1 MKEREISL
9 LDLCVE
15 MLLKWRVVL
24 LAMVIGGV
32 LLGAFSYVNSWRAAR
47 NWSAVK
53 NDPKE
58 QEKREEQLNALKGQL
73 KTLAEHLEALENRRE
88 LIEGWKQEAEEDI
101 DAWAEE
107 NLTERQF
114 ANIDTALL
122 YEETYE
128 TRRIYQESSIYM
140 NMDPNS
146 VAHGELAFL
155 VNAGSPEETNRVV
168 QIYEDL
174 TSAGALYERLGEE
187 LGVSPESL
195 QEIVGLERTAYGQS
209 IPVNTLRLFVR
220 YGDEEGCEKILQAIE
235 AYFAEEQRL
244 LEGEIGP
251 HSIDVLSRS
260 VLTRV
265 DAAVGREQIDLKTE
279 QMNRAAAIA
288 NIKDAFSDE
297 ETFYYTYLTDGDFSK
312 MMELELIIEEKAAET
327 AETAEGEEP
336 SEEESVPP
344 AVGVSAKY
352 ILLGMILAAFVY
364 AFFLFVKY
372 IMDAR
377 LRYTDDVQELYEI
390 PALGR
395 IPVDR
400 KKKPFDF
407 VDRWIYALR
416 DRNRRGF
423 SKKEAILL
431 SAAGAKIAARKKGV
445 GTVCCLG
452 CGLRDNSLGVCEQIK
467 AQLEEDG
474 LKVSILNNVLYDAEA
489 LEQLSSV
496 GSVVLVETAGVT
508 LYEEVLKE
516 LELLKRQEIEVL
528 GCVVVEG

>member
-47 NWSAVK
+47 NWGTAE
-53 NDPKE
+53 DDLTELEE
-58 QEKREEQLNALKGQL
+58 QEKLKEQMK
-73 KTLAEHLEALENRRE
+73 ALEKRKE
-88 LIEGWKQEAEEDI
+88 LIEGWEQEAKKDI
-101 DAWAEE
+101 DAWVEE
-107 NLTERQF
+107 NLTERQL

-122 YEETYE
+122 YEEIYE

-146 VAHGELAFL
+146 VAYGELAFL

-174 TSAGALYERLGEE
+174 TSNGALYERLGEE
-187 LGVSPESL
+187 LGVSPESI
-195 QEIVGLERTAYGQS
+195 QELVGLERTAYGQS
-209 IPVNTLRLFVR
+209 IPINTLRLFVR

-251 HSIDVLSRS
+251 HSIGVLSRS

-265 DAAVGREQIDLKTE
+265 DAAVGREQIDLKNE

-312 MMELELIIEEKAAET
+312 MIVLEKEEEAE
-327 AETAEGEEP
+327 EEEEEEP